1 VVGRELL
8 MICPDGEDH
17 QGHDW
22 GGKGGDEGYGGWMA
36 RNGSKRLKVRRI
48 VMIEMRGW

>member
-1 VVGRELL
+1 MVGRELL

-22 GGKGGDEGYGGWMA
+22 GGNRVEGGDDG
-36 RNGSKRLKVRRI
+36 RSR
-48 VMIEMRGW
+48 

>member
-8 MICPDGEDH
+8 TMPLGEDH

-22 GGKGGDEGYGGWMA
+22 GGRAIGGGISRG
-36 RNGSKRLKVRRI
+36 RRI
-48 VMIEMRGW
+48 